1 MNRLNLS
8 EINLNIPYTIW
19 EKAGSYLFKTDYGI
33 VYKISFM
40 EDDTIWD
47 SGAYQFLIT
56 NLSNSASPNDS
67 KLKLTILYILE
78 SFFKVNND
86 ILLYIC
92 ETGDGKQAMRNRLF
106 IRWFQQYSEHHL
118 YYFKTLEI
126 QAEGIMN
133 FAAIIVRF
141 DNPKINEI
149 IQEFDMIANTLGD
162 KPD

>member
-19 EKAGSYLFKTDYGI
+19 EMDGSYLFKTDYGI

-67 KLKLTILYILE
+67 KLKLTILYILD

-118 YYFKTLEI
+118 YYFTTLEI